1 MIAFS
6 DEALPKDITLA
17 VKGEFIP
24 SRQAVYIP
32 FCIAGLFADAIKT
45 RPADENEIND
55 QFYEFIEYK
64 FQMLMM
70 CFAVRTLMMIQ
81 TIIY

>member
-32 FCIAGLFADAIKT
+32 FCIAGLFADAIKQDQPM
-45 RPADENEIND
+45 RMKSMINSTNSLN
-55 QFYEFIEYK
+55 IN

-70 CFAVRTLMMIQ
+70 CFAVRTLMRIQ